1 MTQGGPFESSYLLAV
16 DMYETS
22 FSRFQMGQGA
32 AIAVVLLVLAAIVIM
47 PYVYYMSNQ
56 VEEIRE

>member
-32 AIAVVLLVLAAIVIM
+32 AIAVVLLVLAAIVVM